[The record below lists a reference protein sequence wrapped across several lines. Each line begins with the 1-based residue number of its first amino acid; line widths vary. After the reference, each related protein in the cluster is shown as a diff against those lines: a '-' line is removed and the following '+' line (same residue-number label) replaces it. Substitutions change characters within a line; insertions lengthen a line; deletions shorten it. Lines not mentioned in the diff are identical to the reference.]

1 LLNSTLIDP
10 LAEFPHR
17 LGGLPIFQNARFQ
30 PAPDQI
36 DYARITAPVFDKP
49 EHPFVIEAPEE
60 VLQIRLQ
67 HPPDHAAS
75 NGLIEGCQGTM
86 GTAARSTAGKS
97 RQKSAL
103 QRPHPALILVQT
115 VTGFQVVSVHSIEV
129 VSAIGAPV
137 DVTNHSTQEG
147 GYRSSVR
154 RRRP

>member
-75 NGLIEGCQGTM
+75 NGLAPRPDLPPE
-86 GTAARSTAGKS
+86 RAG
-97 RQKSAL
+97 QKSAL
-103 QRPHPALILVQT
+103 QRSHPALILVQT

-129 VSAIGAPV
+129 VSAIRAPV

-147 GYRSSVR
+147 RYRSSVR